1 MTSPRV
7 GRGWV
12 FGMWAIGSFSG
23 LALLWQAFDVYFN
36 LGSQIPVPS
45 ASDIARYNVTAILC
59 VGSVIAALVISI
71 LRRSVWLIIISSV
84 LVVVAVGGSAL
95 FAVPAGRWAPPE
107 PTSEPLSPYYKPC
120 YSGSGDCD

>member
-1 MTSPRV
+1 M
-7 GRGWV
+7 
-12 FGMWAIGSFSG
+12 
-23 LALLWQAFDVYFN
+23 LWQAFDVYFN